1 MLTLQELITT
11 LNQFW
16 ARNGC
21 TLHQGY
27 DLETGAGTFNPTTFL
42 RSLGPEPYF
51 AAYVEPSRR
60 PQDGRYGQNPNRMQ
74 LHHQFQ
80 VLLKPSPLNI
90 QQLYLD
96 SLEEIGL
103 DLSEHDIRF
112 VHDDWESPTLGAFGL
127 GWEVWIDGMECTQFT
142 YFQGVGGLLLKSIS
156 GELTYGLER
165 LAMYLQNID
174 NVWDLRYNDTLS
186 YGDVYLMN
194 EQQWSQYN
202 FQQADPK
209 MWFAHFDQFE
219 QEANTLLQQKLPI
232 PAYDFVLK
240 CSHAFNM
247 LDARGVISVSERAN
261 YIARI
266 RHLAKQ
272 VAEEYVQARE
282 TLGYPLLK
290 KVFLPPATSAS
301 VPLSLPQEL
310 LSTAPQATADWLLE
324 IGSEELPAAF
334 VPIGLCN
341 LKKSVEQLLK
351 ELQVPH
357 GKIEVYGTPRRLAVI
372 VSDLALRLAP
382 KALEKKGPAIASAY
396 DPSGTPMP
404 AAKGFFASLG
414 LPSAHLSDIQQGKV
428 EGLSVRSFKGTDYL
442 FASLMIQEQATA
454 ALLQER
460 LPALIAALE
469 FPKKMRWNEVE
480 TSYARPLSWFVSLID
495 THILPFSLAG
505 IAAGRTSRGHRQ
517 RCPTPFPI
525 SHPKDYKKLLYDH
538 YVIVDP
544 DERADS
550 LYGQIRDFEAQSN
563 SFVLMKD
570 RVGPEVLHL
579 TEWPT
584 LVEAKF
590 DEEFLKIPQEVLISE
605 MVEHQRYFPVAD
617 HYGQLKNVFL
627 ITADNQPTPV
637 ILQGNQKALS
647 PRLADGAYLFNQD
660 LATSLTDYNEILKGV
675 TFLKGAGSMYDKV
688 LRLVDHVTL
697 LHTYLPIA
705 DLLLAQR
712 GALLCKADL
721 PSSLVKE
728 FPHLQGTIGKHYA
741 LAQKEPKEVALAI
754 EEHWQPRHEKDPL
767 PSHPISCLVSLA
779 DKLDNL
785 IAAFALQMRPSS
797 SSDPYALRRQ
807 TLGILK
813 TLIVQQYH
821 LPLKAVL
828 KGVADIFFQKTQLPN
843 HLIPTTIEE
852 VMTFITSRVKTVFC
866 ELGVHKD
873 EVEASLS
880 EKVDDVY
887 DTFCKVQAL
896 HEFRKT
902 PAFALLYE
910 VYKRARGQLDGLK
923 EEAFS
928 EKLLVQEE
936 EKTLWQAI
944 HELTPH
950 LETALQQRDYQAAYA
965 HLAHLQPPL
974 AALFEHVR
982 IMDEDASVRNNRV
995 ALLQKVFAMFGRL
1008 LDLSKLQ
1015 DTANHEAL

>member
-42 RSLGPEPYF
+42 RSLGPEPYC

-103 DLSEHDIRF
+103 NLSEHDIRF

-142 YFQGVGGLLLKSIS
+142 YFQCVGGIMLKSIS

-165 LAMYLQNID
+165 LAMYLQNVD

-194 EQQWSQYN
+194 EQQWSRYN
-202 FQQADPK
+202 FEQANPK
-209 MWFAHFDQFE
+209 MWFTHFDQFE
-219 QEANTLLQQKLPI
+219 QEADLLLKQKLPV

-272 VAEEYVQARE
+272 VAEEYVSARE
-282 TLGYPLLK
+282 ALGYPLLK
-290 KVFLPPATSAS
+290 KVFLASSTSTSPPISI
-301 VPLSLPQEL
+301 PQEL
-310 LSTAPQATADWLLE
+310 LQSDPQATADWLLE

-334 VPIGLCN
+334 VPIGQQQ
-341 LKKSVEQLLK
+341 LKKSVEKLFC

-357 GKIEVYGTPRRLAVI
+357 GKIEVYGTPRRLSII
-372 VSDLALRLAP
+372 VNDLALGLAP
-382 KALEKKGPAIASAY
+382 KVLEKKGPAIASAY
-396 DPSGTPMP
+396 DASGMPM
-404 AAKGFFASLG
+404 AAANGFFASLG
-414 LPSAHLSDIQQGKV
+414 LQSATLSDIQQGKIDGV
-428 EGLSVRSFKGTDYL
+428 SVRSFKGTNYL
-442 FASLMIQEQATA
+442 FASLMTKQQSTA

-460 LPALIAALE
+460 LPSLIAALE

-480 TSYARPLSWFVSLID
+480 TSYARPLSWFVCLLD

-505 IAAGRTSRGHRQ
+505 ITSGRTSRGHRQ
-517 RCPTPFPI
+517 KSPTSFPI

-550 LYGQIRDFEAQSN
+550 LYGQIRDFETRTHST
-563 SFVLMKD
+563 VLMKE

-584 LVEAKF
+584 LMEAKF
-590 DEEFLKIPQEVLISE
+590 DEEFLKVPQEVLISE

-617 HYGQLKNVFL
+617 YYGQLKNVFL
-627 ITADNQPTPV
+627 VTADNQPTPA
-637 ILQGNQKALS
+637 ILHGNQKALS

-675 TFLKGAGSMYDKV
+675 TFLKGAGSMYEKV
-688 LRLVDHVTL
+688 MRLIEYVASL
-697 LHTYLPIA
+697 YAYLPIG
-705 DLLLAQR
+705 DLEQAKR
-712 GALLCKADL
+712 SALLCKADL
-721 PSSLVKE
+721 ASSLVKE
-728 FPHLQGTIGKHYA
+728 FPNLQGVIGKHYA
-741 LAQKEPKEVALAI
+741 LAQKEPKEVATAI
-754 EEHWQPRHEKDPL
+754 EEHWQPRHEKDAL
-767 PSHPISCLVSLA
+767 PSQAASVLVSLA

-813 TLIVQQYH
+813 TLILQQYH
-821 LPLKAVL
+821 LPLKATIKECL
-828 KGVADIFFQKTQLPN
+828 ELFVARTKLPASS
-843 HLIPTTIEE
+843 IATTLDE
-852 VMTFITSRVKTVFC
+852 VMAFITSRVKTVFC
-866 ELGVHKD
+866 DLGMHKD

-880 EKVDDVY
+880 AEVDDVY
-887 DTFCKVQAL
+887 DTFCKIQAL
-896 HEFRKT
+896 HKFRTT
-902 PAFALLYE
+902 PSFALLFE
-910 VYKRARGQLDGLK
+910 VYKRARGQLEGLQ
-923 EEAFS
+923 EECFS
-928 EKLLVQEE
+928 EKLLVQEQ
-936 EKTLWQAI
+936 EKTLYAAI
-944 HELTPH
+944 CELTPK
-950 LETALQQRDYQAAYA
+950 LEIALSSRDYHAAYA

-982 IMDEDASVRNNRV
+982 IMDDDAKICSNRI
-995 ALLQKVFAMFGRL
+995 ALLQKVFVLFNRL

-1015 DTANHEAL
+1015 DTIHSKDS